1 MASCN
6 INALAAKSGKWTT
19 LDIGVL
25 AVIEAQL
32 WCQIFQGNMATGT
45 CDKNALMAL
54 AAANGYEEADSGTLQ
69 VLKVALLAQIAQT
82 LNPALNITANG
93 LMANAGCFACQDP
106 GVLQVLELQLL
117 CEINGGS

>member
-1 MASCN
+1 MSKCN
-6 INALAAKSGKWTT
+6 VNTLAAKGAKWVT

-32 WCQIFQGNMATGT
+32 WCLISEGNSGMAT
-45 CDKNALMAL
+45 CDKNQLMAL
-54 AAANGYEEADSGTLQ
+54 AAANGYEEADPGTLQ

-82 LNPALNITANG
+82 LNPSLNITANA
-93 LMANAGCFACQDP
+93 LMANAGCFACQDA
-106 GVLQVLELQLL
+106 GVLQILELQLL